1 MPGSTKRLPEGARRR
16 HRRPDRGAPTMRVDL
31 VLALCAVALV
41 AVLSGCGGSSSS
53 STGSTVSTPASTTA
67 STPTSSGST
76 GSSASATVST
86 ANVAGLGRVL
96 VNGQG
101 HTLYVFLPDR
111 HAKVTCTGIC
121 AKAWPPMKLS
131 AGQKP
136 AASGGAKASLLGSY
150 PDPEGGRV
158 ATYAGWPLYT
168 YIGDS
173 SPGQATGQGLNT
185 SGGYWYVIAPSG
197 QMVTKS
203 A

>member
-1 MPGSTKRLPEGARRR
+1 MSNRLRA
-16 HRRPDRGAPTMRVDL
+16 DL
-31 VLALCAVALV
+31 LLALCAVALI
-41 AVLSGCGGSSSS
+41 AALSGCGGSGTSTTSSNTSTAAATTASPPASTS
-53 STGSTVSTPASTTA
+53 STGST
-67 STPTSSGST
+67 
-76 GSSASATVST
+76 ASATIST
-86 ANVAGLGRVL
+86 ASVTGLGRVL

-101 HTLYVFLPDR
+101 HTLYVFLPDH

-121 AKAWPPMKLS
+121 AQAWPPVKLLT
-131 AGQKP
+131 GQKP
-136 AASGGAKASLLGSY
+136 AASGGVKSSLLSSY

-203 A
+203 S